1 MELALS
7 MAMIFAFLLF
17 IVSILK
23 IRVTNIP
30 KDKRLPPE
38 AKGALPFIGHLHLLS
53 GSLLLHRTFG
63 RMADLYGPIF
73 TVRIGVHRTLVVSSW
88 ELAKECLQTNDKV
101 FVDRPIS
108 TNIEIIGYNN
118 AIFGFS
124 PYGPYWRELRRIAFQ
139 ELLTIRRIKMLEPV
153 RVFEVRTAIK
163 AIYDEWMTKRKDD
176 PDKVL
181 IEMKNWFGDL
191 NLNMILR
198 VVVGKILT
206 ELDGLSPVG
215 SNEAESCRQVFREYF
230 ILALVFLVSDY
241 VPALKW
247 FDIGGYKKAMKKA
260 AKRMDSILQ
269 GLLDEHKR
277 KPQETDQNG
286 HQDIMYAL
294 LSIVDGSNPHLP
306 KENADIII
314 KSTCVVLLL
323 GGSDTITVTLTWALS
338 LLLNNP
344 RVLKKAQDELAEHVG
359 RDRQVNDS
367 DTKNLV
373 YLQAIIKETMRLYPA
388 APILVP
394 RESVTDC
401 IVAGYHVPAR
411 TRLMINLWKLQNDP
425 KVWPNPSEFQPERF
439 LTSHQHVDV
448 KGQNFELLPFGSGKR
463 ICIGIN
469 FSLQM
474 MALTLGSLLHSF
486 HISLPSDEPIDMT
499 ESSGMSNLKATPLEV
514 WVSPRLPPHVYT
526 QMN

>member
-17 IVSILK
+17 IVPIMK
-23 IRVTNIP
+23 IRSTSIP
-30 KDKRLPPE
+30 KEKRLPPE

-73 TVRIGVHRTLVVSSW
+73 TVRIGVHRALVVSSW
-88 ELAKECLQTNDKV
+88 ELAKECLKTNDKV
-101 FVDRPIS
+101 FVDRPKS
-108 TNIEIIGYNN
+108 TNLEIMGYNN

-124 PYGPYWRELRRIAFQ
+124 PFGPYWRELRRIAIQ
-139 ELLTIRRIKMLEPV
+139 ELLTIQRIKMLEPV

-163 AIYDEWMTKRKDD
+163 AIYDQWMTIRKDD
-176 PDKVL
+176 SDKVL
-181 IEMKNWFGDL
+181 IEMKNWFGDT
-191 NLNMILR
+191 NMNMILR
-198 VVVGKILT
+198 LVAGKRLT

-215 SNEAESCRQVFREYF
+215 SKEAGSCRQVFREF
-230 ILALVFLVSDY
+230 FNLALIFVVSDSI
-241 VPALKW
+241 PALKW
-247 FDIGGYKKAMKKA
+247 FDIGGYKKAMKEA

-286 HQDIMYAL
+286 HQDFMHAL

-314 KSTCVVLLL
+314 KSTCLVIFL
-323 GGSDTITVTLTWALS
+323 GGSDTTTVTLTWALS
-338 LLLNNP
+338 LVLNNP
-344 RVLKKAQDELAEHVG
+344 QVLKKAQDELDARVG

-388 APILVP
+388 GPILAP

-411 TRLMINLWKLQNDP
+411 TRLMINLWKLQSDP

-439 LTSHQHVDV
+439 LTSHQNVDV
-448 KGQNFELLPFGSGKR
+448 MGQNFELLPFGSGKR

-469 FSLQM
+469 FSLQT
-474 MALTLGSLLHSF
+474 MALTLGCLLHSF
-486 HISLPSDEPIDMT
+486 HISLPSDKPIDMT
-499 ESSGMSNLKATPLEV
+499 ESSGLSNLKATPLEV
-514 WVSPRLPPHVYT
+514 YVSPRLPPHVYS
-526 QMN
+526 QIN